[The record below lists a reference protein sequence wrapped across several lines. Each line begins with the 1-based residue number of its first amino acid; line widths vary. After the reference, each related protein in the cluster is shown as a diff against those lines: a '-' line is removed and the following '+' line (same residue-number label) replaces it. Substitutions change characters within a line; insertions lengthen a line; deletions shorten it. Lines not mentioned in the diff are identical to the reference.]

1 MPKGAKTAKGCTI
14 ELAEENCKNVSTVSL
29 FKLRRFKGWWPFVNK
44 NDQDELEIT
53 GKVEAEL
60 HLITAEEA
68 EKSPV
73 GLGRDE
79 PEPLEKPNRPD
90 TVKRKFEMSFVYD
103 LVVLKFLKSSLFYFV
118 CLVYDTVQIHTV
130 FIMRALQVDPDQGID
145 CVFYTSAVWLI
156 YLLSTR
162 FNG

>member
-14 ELAEENCKNVSTVSL
+14 ELAEENAKHVSTVSL

-60 HLITAEEA
+60 QLITAEEA

-79 PEPLEKPNRPD
+79 PEPMEKPNRPD
-90 TVKRKFEMSFVYD
+90 TDENV
-103 LVVLKFLKSSLFYFV
+103 
-118 CLVYDTVQIHTV
+118 
-130 FIMRALQVDPDQGID
+130 
-145 CVFYTSAVWLI
+145 
-156 YLLSTR
+156 
-162 FNG
+162 